1 MKLSDINRDI
11 AILNSGNIP
20 PEWTP
25 EHISLIIAEREK
37 KFMQE
42 AGMPDEKS
50 QSLMREQDEEYE
62 KALKEEEERFC
73 IEEEIRVRNEHAIRL
88 SAKINA
94 NREIERMQDEEAK
107 SHRLSKKRVH
117 NFGENISNV
126 DHSLEKVEPKVEPPS
141 REELRRLRELYYTKS
156 S

>member
-37 KFMQE
+37 KFLQE

-62 KALKEEEERFC
+62 KALREEEERFSL
-73 IEEEIRVRNEHAIRL
+73 EEETRVRNEHAIRL
-88 SAKINA
+88 SAKKEAIHKA
-94 NREIERMQDEEAK
+94 ERSQNEGVIFAK
-107 SHRLSKKRVH
+107 RSKTRVH
-117 NFGENISNV
+117 NFGENIES
-126 DHSLEKVEPKVEPPS
+126 KVEPLPCPEEAEPLPS
-141 REELRRLRELYYTKS
+141 REELRRLRELYYTKNS
-156 S
+156 